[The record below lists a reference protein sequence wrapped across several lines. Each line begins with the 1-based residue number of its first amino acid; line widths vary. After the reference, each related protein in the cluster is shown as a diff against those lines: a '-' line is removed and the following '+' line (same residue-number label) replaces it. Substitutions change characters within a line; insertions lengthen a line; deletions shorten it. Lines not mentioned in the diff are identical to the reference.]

1 MSFLTKL
8 KQAKSISD
16 VAHILGCSPAAL
28 TYTIYKSKVKY
39 NTFKIKKK
47 SGEDRCI
54 AAPERKLKELQKRLA
69 KGLQEC
75 VDQISNDRE
84 TETSAH
90 GFVKGKSILTN
101 AYKHKNKNLVLN
113 IDLENFFDTINFGRV
128 RGYFIYNKNF
138 ALTEKVASVIA
149 QIACNENKLPQG
161 SPCSPIISN
170 LIGQILDV
178 KLSSLAKKN
187 KCFYTRYV
195 DDITFS
201 TNQKA
206 FPESIA
212 SINDTQI
219 IIGKK
224 LRNEIDRA
232 GFKVNDSKT
241 RIQLSNSRQD
251 VTGLVVNQ
259 KVSVK
264 SEVKHLVR
272 AMADSFFKNN
282 TAFISIDG
290 KKENVSLERLNGML
304 SFIYNIRAGVNGTRG
319 CKHIS
324 QHDSF
329 ENMYASFLFYK
340 NFAANKSTII
350 ICEGET
356 DNIYLKYAFQSL
368 VDSYPELQLIRKGT
382 KKRLDLSIYK
392 QTRTLGKLLDI
403 TDGTGNNIKFIKTY
417 RQSMRRYTSPPKVF
431 PVIVL
436 LDNDSGSSSIDG
448 IINRDFSDFREVC
461 DGFTYVCENL
471 YIVKTPL
478 IGDKKESKIEDFFDS
493 KTLSKTLG
501 SKTFTAENKFDK
513 EQHYGKRKFAEII
526 IKQNHKEIDFSNFKK
541 IIDLFNDV
549 ILHYQK
555 KVNQNFNL

>member
-8 KQAKSISD
+8 KQAKNVSD

-28 TYTIYKSKVKY
+28 TYTIYKNNAKY
-39 NTFKIKKK
+39 TTFKIKKK
-47 SGEDRCI
+47 SGGERCI
-54 AAPERKLKELQKRLA
+54 TSPDRKLKELQKRLA

-75 VDQISNDRE
+75 FDEINKGRD

-128 RGYFIYNKNF
+128 RGYFIYNKGF

-178 KLSSLAKKN
+178 KLRSMAKKN

-201 TNQKA
+201 TNQKT

-212 SINDTQI
+212 NINDTQV

-224 LRNEIDRA
+224 LRNEIEKA

-241 RIQLSNSRQD
+241 RMQLRNSRQD

-259 KVSVK
+259 KVSVR
-264 SEVKHLVR
+264 SEMRHLAR
-272 AMADSFFKNN
+272 AMTDSFFKNN

-290 KKENVSLERLNGML
+290 KEENVSIERLNGIL
-304 SFIYNIRAGVNGTRG
+304 SFIYNIRTGVYGANGFKNT
-319 CKHIS
+319 S
-324 QHDSF
+324 LHDSF
-329 ENMYASFLFYK
+329 ERMYACFLFYK
-340 NFAANKSTII
+340 NFAANKSTVI

-356 DNIYLKYAFQSL
+356 DNIYLKYAFRSL
-368 VDSYPELQLIRKGT
+368 VGCYPELQVIKKGV
-382 KKRLDLSIYK
+382 KKRLDLSIYR
-392 QTRTLGKLLDI
+392 QTKTLENLLNI

-417 RQSMRRYTSPPKVF
+417 RQSMRRYASPPKVF

-448 IINRDFSDFREVC
+448 IINRDFIDTREVC

-478 IGDKKESKIEDFFDS
+478 IDKKKESKIEDFFDS
-493 KTLSKTLG
+493 HTLSKTLG
-501 SKTFTAENKFDK
+501 SKTFTSENKFDK
-513 EQHYGKRKFAEII
+513 EQHYGKKKFAEII
-526 IKQNHKEIDFSNFKK
+526 VKQNYKEIDFSNFKK

-549 ILHYQK
+549 ILHYQEK
-555 KVNQNFNL
+555 RNQRFNF